1 MFNIKYKNVLNFDCF
16 LNVFSLLDQYVR
28 ASFVFICSYF
38 IVTCVVLCYIYTL
51 CTACLWFR
59 FIKFHLFKKRMIL
72 RSCGKRLI
80 ITEMQLWML
89 LSQNAQQL
97 LLSAVRRSDM
107 VLSSWFVE
115 KEIQSSSAVER
126 FNSFSF
132 LSVTSFFASG
142 RDSSTSPASRK
153 TNLSLWVDPE
163 NATICM
169 WGALNEAVK
178 WKWIISVHSDL
189 WAQIRAHQ
197 QPPARQA
204 VCF

>member
-1 MFNIKYKNVLNFDCF
+1 M
-16 LNVFSLLDQYVR
+16 
-28 ASFVFICSYF
+28 
-38 IVTCVVLCYIYTL
+38 LCYIYPL

-59 FIKFHLFKKRMIL
+59 FIKCHLFKKEWSL
-72 RSCGKRLI
+72 WSCGKRLI
-80 ITEMQLWML
+80 IAEMQLRRCYI
-89 LSQNAQQL
+89 QNALQL

-115 KEIQSSSAVER
+115 KETQSSSTFER

-142 RDSSTSPASRK
+142 RDSLTSPASRK
-153 TNLSLWVDPE
+153 TNLGLWVDPE